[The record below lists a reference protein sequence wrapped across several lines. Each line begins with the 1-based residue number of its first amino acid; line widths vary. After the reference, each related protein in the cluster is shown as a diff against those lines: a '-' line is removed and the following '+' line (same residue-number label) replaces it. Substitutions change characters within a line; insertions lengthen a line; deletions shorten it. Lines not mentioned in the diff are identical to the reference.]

1 MLLQQRIEQLKNISP
16 SEKLIA
22 DYLLD
27 KKEEIKNLSTRDIA
41 RETFTSSSTV
51 VRFAQKLNYNGF
63 NDLKEDYLNELNYI
77 STHFIDIDPNYPF
90 NSNDNIMTIAG
101 KMSSLFIET
110 INDSLSLIE
119 HDSLQKATYL
129 LKNTNRIFLYSIST
143 SALLAEIFKQK
154 MTRINKEV
162 VSELLVGEYGFHS
175 NLIKENDCALFISY
189 TGQSPNVIQ
198 YAKKLK
204 EKKIPII
211 VISSLGDNEL
221 KQYADIVLHL
231 STREKQYSKISS
243 FTSEYSTLYV
253 LDLLYACY
261 FSLDYD
267 NNLNIKTALSK
278 YEEQIKFNEHQN
290 PIIKERKD

>member
-1 MLLQQRIEQLKNISP
+1 MLLQQRIEQLENISP

-27 KKEEIKNLSTRDIA
+27 KKEKIKNLSTRDIA
-41 RETFTSSSTV
+41 RETYTSSSTV

-90 NSNDNIMTIAG
+90 NNNDNIMTIAG

-175 NLIKENDCALFISY
+175 NLIKDNDCALFISY

-204 EKKIPII
+204 EKNIPII
-211 VISSLGDNEL
+211 VISSIGDNEL

>member
-1 MLLQQRIEQLKNISP
+1 MS
-16 SEKLIA
+16 
-22 DYLLD
+22 
-27 KKEEIKNLSTRDIA
+27 
-41 RETFTSSSTV
+41 
-51 VRFAQKLNYNGF
+51 
-63 NDLKEDYLNELNYI
+63 
-77 STHFIDIDPNYPF
+77 
-90 NSNDNIMTIAG
+90 IAG

-175 NLIKENDCALFISY
+175 NLIKDNDCALFISY

-204 EKKIPII
+204 EKNIPII
-211 VISSLGDNEL
+211 VISSIGDNEL

-267 NNLNIKTALSK
+267 NNLKNKTALSK
-278 YEEQIKFNEHQN
+278 YEEHVKFNEHQN